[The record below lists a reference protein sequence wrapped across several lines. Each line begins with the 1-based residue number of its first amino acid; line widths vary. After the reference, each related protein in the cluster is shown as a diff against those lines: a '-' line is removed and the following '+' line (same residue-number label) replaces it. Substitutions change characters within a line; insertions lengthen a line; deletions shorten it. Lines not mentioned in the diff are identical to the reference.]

1 MRLVAVGVPVGLGA
15 LASGVSWQLALLLI
29 GAAPLAAR
37 RLLTPFVA
45 DEHERRAARRA
56 RLAEARAR
64 VRPVSGARPRRG
76 PCLWRNPTDRPRV
89 SRKRRKPDALIW
101 PR

>member
-56 RLAEARAR
+56 RLAEARPECAPYPGR
-64 VRPVSGARPRRG
+64 GPGGARAFGGTPLIG
-76 PCLWRNPTDRPRV
+76 PALAGSAE
-89 SRKRRKPDALIW
+89 SRTR
-101 PR
+101 